1 MFVGLSGRLMVVR
14 RCRFGLAQWLWR
26 VIDVR
31 GTQET
36 IERLGILAD
45 GAGHAL
51 EEIEPRTLQHHLGI
65 VVCGLLLAI
74 GLLYWLV
81 L

>member
-1 MFVGLSGRLMVVR
+1 MPG
-14 RCRFGLAQWLWR
+14 WLWR

-36 IERLGILAD
+36 VERLGRLAD
-45 GAGHAL
+45 GTGHVL
-51 EEIEPRTLQHHLGI
+51 EEIEPRTLQHHLGV
-65 VVCGLLLAI
+65 VVCGLGLAI

>member
-1 MFVGLSGRLMVVR
+1 MGLRKTV
-14 RCRFGLAQWLWR
+14 
-26 VIDVR
+26 
-31 GTQET
+31 
-36 IERLGILAD
+36 ERLGILAD
-45 GAGHAL
+45 GAGHVL